1 MISCYVHITA
11 EMNMKV
17 WTLDKCMHNI
27 ISDIR
32 GAVHVLI
39 DVHALPLPRDL
50 MYNNYNI
57 FDGYIIAEY
66 NTNY

>member
-1 MISCYVHITA
+1 
-11 EMNMKV
+11 MKV
-17 WTLDKCMHNI
+17 WTLDKCMHNNVI

-50 MYNNYNI
+50 MYNNY
-57 FDGYIIAEY
+57 F
-66 NTNY
+66 